1 MKFRCSNCGLEFD
14 ESKLFIPI
22 SGCGLLCGICFQIDA
37 KESYG
42 DFLGH
47 QD

>member
-14 ESKLFIPI
+14 ENQLFIPI
-22 SGCGLLCGICFQIDA
+22 SGFGFLCGICFQLDA

-42 DFLGH
+42 DIIGH
-47 QD
+47 ND